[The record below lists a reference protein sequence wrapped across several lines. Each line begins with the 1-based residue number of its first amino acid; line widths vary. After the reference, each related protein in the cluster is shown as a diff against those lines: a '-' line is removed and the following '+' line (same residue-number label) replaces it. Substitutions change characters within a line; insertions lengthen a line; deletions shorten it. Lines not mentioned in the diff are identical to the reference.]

1 MKHVVLSADG
11 PFSLSLVPDAV
22 ADALN
27 AYCMRF
33 TWVLE
38 KDYEGRY
45 CLRRGGIQ
53 YCEADFIRWLNDTI
67 CEKGQ
72 TCVFVETCNGMEI
85 PKAWA
90 RYPGFAF

>member
-1 MKHVVLSADG
+1 MKHVVLSAGG
-11 PFSLSLVPDAV
+11 PFSLYLVPDAV

-33 TWVLE
+33 TRVLE
-38 KDYEGRY
+38 KDYVGCY
-45 CLRRGGIQ
+45 CLRRGRIQ
-53 YCEADFIRWLNDTI
+53 YCEADFIRWLNDAI

-72 TCVFVETCNGMEI
+72 SCVFVETCHGREI

-90 RYPGFAF
+90 RYPSFAF